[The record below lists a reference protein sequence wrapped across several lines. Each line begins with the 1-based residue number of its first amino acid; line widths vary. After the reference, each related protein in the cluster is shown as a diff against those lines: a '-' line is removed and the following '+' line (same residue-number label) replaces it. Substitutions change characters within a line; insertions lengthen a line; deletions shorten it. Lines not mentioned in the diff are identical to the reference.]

1 MQKRNSSDFILSTPQ
16 WSSICASE
24 KGVIKKNLPDAI
36 VDKRT
41 IVVDPISK
49 RRFYVCRM
57 TSEREIYN
65 EIKNKL
71 I

>member
-16 WSSICASE
+16 WSAICASE
-24 KGVIKKNLPDAI
+24 KGVIKHKLPDAV
-36 VDKRT
+36 VDKRK

-49 RRFYVCRM
+49 RRFYVCHM

-65 EIKNKL
+65 EIKNK
-71 I
+71 II